1 MSEED
6 MMKLRARDLRRLR
19 VLHQV
24 LEKRLTQVEAAALVG
39 LTDRQVRRLVQ
50 RVRRE
55 GDRAVVHRR
64 RGQPSN
70 RRVAAGLKAKVLRV
84 YAQQYGDFGPT
95 LAAEKLAE
103 RHGLVV
109 SKETLRGWLRAQGID
124 HFGRR
129 PRLHRAWRAR
139 KAHVGELVQLDGSH
153 HAWLESRGPRC
164 VLMAYIDDASS
175 RVWARFYSHE
185 GTWPALDSLFRYVQ
199 GYGVPLALYADRHTT
214 YKSPAEPSVAD
225 QLEGRLPQS
234 QFERCVADLGSH
246 IIHAQSPQAKG
257 RIERLFGTFQD
268 RLIKEMRLA
277 GIRTLEAANEF
288 LEGYLPHDNARFAV
302 QPAQP
307 GDLHQ
312 PMDSEERLHRLLC
325 LKTTRVLRRDWTV
338 AHEGQLYQ
346 VHDQVRATQVVVE
359 DRMDGTIRIT
369 HQGRALQFHAITARP
384 VKEAPA
390 SPRVY
395 IRRKPV
401 KPLPDHPWQKRLL
414 PERRKAATT
423 TMR

>member
-1 MSEED
+1 MVREDKVMMSGKE
-6 MMKLRARDLRRLR
+6 LRRIHVIR
-19 VLHQV
+19 QAM
-24 LEKRLTQVEAAALVG
+24 EKRITQVKAGVLLG
-39 LTDRQVRRLVQ
+39 LTTRQIQRITT
-50 RVRRE
+50 RVRHE
-55 GDRAVVHRR
+55 GDAGLAHRG
-64 RGQPSN
+64 RGKPSN
-70 RRVAAGLKAKVLRV
+70 RQIPAKVKAKVLTLYEQR
-84 YAQQYGDFGPT
+84 YGDFGPT
-95 LAAEKLAE
+95 LAVEKLVE
-103 RHGLVV
+103 RHGIAL
-109 SKETLRGWLRAQGID
+109 SAETLRGWLLEKGVA
-124 HFGRR
+124 HFRR
-129 PRLHRAWRAR
+129 RKRPHRAWRAR

-153 HAWLESRGPRC
+153 HEWLEGRGPRC
-164 VLMAYIDDASS
+164 VLMAYIDDALS

-214 YKSPAEPSVAD
+214 YKSPAAPSVAD

-246 IIHAQSPQAKG
+246 VIHAQSPQAKG

-277 GIRTLEAANEF
+277 GIRTLEAANDF
-288 LEGYLPHDNARFAV
+288 LERYLLHYNARFAV

-359 DRMDGTIRIT
+359 DRVDGTIRIT
-369 HQGRALQFHAITARP
+369 HQGRALQFQAITARP

-401 KPLPDHPWQKRLL
+401 KPLPDHPWQKRAL

-423 TMR
+423 MMR

>member
-1 MSEED
+1 MSQKE
-6 MMKLRARDLRRLR
+6 LRRVHMLR
-19 VLHQV
+19 LAMEKQV
-24 LEKRLTQVEAAALVG
+24 
-39 LTDRQVRRLVQ
+39 RQREVAGWLGVTVRHVRRLIK
-50 RVRRE
+50 RLRAE
-55 GDRAVVHRR
+55 GEAGLVHRL

-70 RRVAAGLKAKVLRV
+70 RRYPSRLKARVLAL
-84 YAQQYGDFGPT
+84 YAKHYEDFGPT

-103 RHGLVV
+103 RHHLEL
-109 SKETLRGWLRAQGID
+109 SAETLRLWLRAEGRD
-124 HFGRR
+124 HFGRHPR
-129 PRLHRAWRAR
+129 PHRAWRER
-139 KAHVGELVQLDGSH
+139 KAYCGELVQLDGSH
-153 HAWLESRGPRC
+153 HDWFEGRGPRC

-246 IIHAQSPQAKG
+246 VIHAQSPQAKG

-277 GIRTLEAANEF
+277 GIQTLEAANEF
-288 LEGYLPHDNARFAV
+288 LEGYLPHYNARFAV

-346 VHDQVRATQVVVE
+346 VHDQVRTTQVVVE

-401 KPLPDHPWQKRLL
+401 KPLPHHPWQKRFL

>member
-1 MSEED
+1 MIEED
-6 MMKLRARDLRRLR
+6 MMKLRSRDLRRLR
-19 VLHQV
+19 VIHHV
-24 LEKRLTQVEAAALVG
+24 LEKRLTQVQGAALLG
-39 LTDRQVRRLVQ
+39 LTDRHVRRLV
-50 RVRRE
+50 RGVRRE

-70 RRVAAGLKAKVLRV
+70 RRLPAGLRAKVLRM
-84 YAQQYGDFGPT
+84 YDQHYRDFGPT

-103 RHGLVV
+103 RHGLTV
-109 SKETLRGWLRAQGID
+109 SRETLRGWLRAQGVD

-129 PRLHRAWRAR
+129 PRPHRRWRVR

-153 HAWLESRGPRC
+153 HKWLEGRGPRC

-199 GYGVPLALYADRHTT
+199 SYGVPLALYADRHTT
-214 YKSPAEPSVAD
+214 YKSPAEPTVAD
-225 QLEGRLPQS
+225 QLEGRVPQS
-234 QFERCVADLGSH
+234 QFERCVAELGSQV
-246 IIHAQSPQAKG
+246 IHAQSPQAKG

-268 RLIKEMRLA
+268 RLVKEMRLA
-277 GIRTLEAANEF
+277 GICTLEAANDF
-288 LEGYLPHDNARFAV
+288 LARSLPDYNRRFAV

-307 GDLHQ
+307 GDLHR
-312 PMDSEERLHRLLC
+312 PMGSEERLHRLLC

-338 AHEGQLYQ
+338 AHEGHLYQ
-346 VHDQVRATQVVVE
+346 VHDQVRATQVVIEERV
-359 DRMDGTIRIT
+359 DGTIRIT
-369 HQGRALQFHAITARP
+369 HQGRALEFQAITARP
-384 VKEAPA
+384 VKKVSA

-395 IRRKPV
+395 ARRKPV
-401 KPLPDHPWQKRLL
+401 KPLPDHPWQKRFL

-423 TMR
+423 MMR

>member
-1 MSEED
+1 MIEED

-19 VLHQV
+19 VIHHV
-24 LEKRLTQVEAAALVG
+24 LEKRLTQVQAAALLG
-39 LTDRQVRRLVQ
+39 LTDRHIRRLVQ
-50 RVRRE
+50 GVRRE

-70 RRVAAGLKAKVLRV
+70 RRLAAGFKAKVLRV
-84 YAQQYGDFGPT
+84 YAHHYGDFGPT

-103 RHGLVV
+103 RHGLRV

-129 PRLHRAWRAR
+129 PRPHRVWRAR

-153 HAWLESRGPRC
+153 HAWLEGRGPRC

-199 GYGVPLALYADRHTT
+199 CYGVPLALYADRHTT

-225 QLEGRLPQS
+225 QLAGRLPQS
-234 QFERCVADLGSH
+234 QFERCVADLGSQV
-246 IIHAQSPQAKG
+246 IHAQSPQAKG

-277 GIRTLEAANEF
+277 GIRTMEAANDF
-288 LEGYLPHDNARFAV
+288 LERYLPHYNARFAV

-312 PMDSEERLHRLLC
+312 PMSSEERLHRLLC

-338 AHEGQLYQ
+338 AHEGRLYQ

-359 DRMDGTIRIT
+359 DRVDGTLRIT
-369 HQGRALQFHAITARP
+369 HQGRALQFQAITARP
-384 VKEAPA
+384 VKETPA
-390 SPRVY
+390 SPSDY
-395 IRRKPV
+395 ARRKPV
-401 KPLPDHPWQKRLL
+401 KPLPDHPWRKRVL
-414 PERRKAATT
+414 PEGRTAAATAI
-423 TMR
+423 R

>member
-1 MSEED
+1 MIEED

-24 LEKRLTQVEAAALVG
+24 LEKRLTQVEAAALLG
-39 LTDRQVRRLVQ
+39 LTDRHVRRLVQ

-70 RRVAAGLKAKVLRV
+70 RRVAAGLKAKVLRL
-84 YAQQYGDFGPT
+84 YARHYGDFGPT

-103 RHGLVV
+103 RHGIRV
-109 SKETLRGWLRAQGID
+109 SKETLRGWLREQGVD

-129 PRLHRAWRAR
+129 PRPHRLWRAR

-153 HAWLESRGPRC
+153 HAWLEGRGPRC
-164 VLMAYIDDASS
+164 VLMGYIDDASS

-246 IIHAQSPQAKG
+246 VIHAQSPQAKG

-288 LEGYLPHDNARFAV
+288 LEGYLPHYNARFAV

-369 HQGRALQFHAITARP
+369 HQGRALQFQAITARP
-384 VKEAPA
+384 VKAAPT

-401 KPLPDHPWQKRLL
+401 KPLPDHPWQKRFL

-423 TMR
+423 MMR